1 MRLDMKNIARNVP
14 FSGLGHERLT
24 PETQQGF
31 GCAVGLGIGK
41 DKRQGLAE
49 IAPMRF
55 PHLAAT
61 TTGSDL
67 RQNLG
72 FP

>member
-1 MRLDMKNIARNVP
+1 
-14 FSGLGHERLT
+14 
-24 PETQQGF
+24 
-31 GCAVGLGIGK
+31 LGIGK